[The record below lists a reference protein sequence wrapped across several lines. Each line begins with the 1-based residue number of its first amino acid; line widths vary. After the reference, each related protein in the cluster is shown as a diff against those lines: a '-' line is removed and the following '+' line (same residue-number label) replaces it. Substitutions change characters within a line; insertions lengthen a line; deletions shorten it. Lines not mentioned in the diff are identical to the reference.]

1 MITKFK
7 LFEDFP
13 FDKNFNV
20 GDVVICID
28 ADECNDTLEF
38 MNKYIVKKSL
48 DSPITKYNMI
58 TLQDYNT
65 NNDVG
70 DWFKDR
76 FIKEKELEDWEA
88 QNNTIKYNL

>member
-7 LFEDFP
+7 LFENFT
-13 FDKNFNV
+13 FDENFNI

-28 ADECNDTLEF
+28 DDDTSNILEF

-48 DSPITKYNMI
+48 DSPITKSNMV

-65 NNDVG
+65 SNDVG
-70 DWFKDR
+70 NWFKDR
-76 FIKEKELEDWEA
+76 FIKEKYLEDWHT
-88 QNNTIKYNL
+88 QNNAIKYNL